1 MSLKKK
7 PWNLAMWLVPPN
19 LLLTS
24 AVTNSENQ
32 EPVTTQPGNENVIT
46 PLVAPQP
53 KQTAKVEATADFIWW
68 KSYLGNME
76 YAWAGVFDNQL
87 VQVPDSP
94 SKGNIKTPDFDF
106 APGFKIGLGVV
117 FLHDGWDL
125 YANYTWLANQEEKTS
140 VIGQSGV
147 GLISLFPTTPSSL
160 VTQAIAKAT
169 CTWEQKFN
177 VLDLELGRNFFISRY
192 LTLKPFFGLKFDWI
206 EEEFEE
212 RYFGHPNTR
221 GQLIDLMRKERVFGV
236 GIRAGLDTVWHFTRN
251 WGLYGDFAVTALWSD
266 FHTIIKEQTFFSN
279 DFVPNDAI
287 NSYEKIQQVT
297 PVYEAS
303 LGLIYMLWFNKDR
316 YLFYTKLG
324 WEEQVW
330 VHYNQIIPA
339 NFNIKA
345 GNLSLHGLT
354 AEVGFTF

>member
-7 PWNLAMWLVPPN
+7 PWNLAMWLLPPN

-24 AVTNSENQ
+24 AVTNSETN
-32 EPVTTQPGNENVIT
+32 ETTVTQPEKERVIT
-46 PLVAPQP
+46 PIVAPQP
-53 KQTAKVEATADFIWW
+53 KETAKIEATADFIWW

-76 YAWAGVFDNQL
+76 YAWSGVFDGVL
-87 VQVPDSP
+87 VDTPNSA
-94 SKGNIKTPDFDF
+94 SKGTIKAPDFSF
-106 APGFKIGLGVV
+106 APGLKLGLGVV

-125 YANYTWLANQEEKTS
+125 YANYTRLANQEEKNS
-140 VIGQSGV
+140 IIGKQGV
-147 GLISLFPTTPSSL
+147 GLIGLFPPL
-160 VTQAIAKAT
+160 VTNFSLEAIKEAT
-169 CTWEQKFN
+169 CTWEQSFN

-206 EEEFEE
+206 EEEFHEKF
-212 RYFGHPNTR
+212 FGQPRSR
-221 GQLIDLMRKERVFGV
+221 GALIDVMRKERVWGI

-251 WGLYGDFAVTALWSD
+251 WGLYGDFAITALWSD
-266 FHTIIKEQTFFSN
+266 FHTIIKEQTIN
-279 DFVPNDAI
+279 RVQDQVAAI

-297 PVYEAS
+297 PVYEAG

-316 YLFYTKLG
+316 YLFYSKIG

-330 VHYNQIIPA
+330 VHYNQIIPP
-339 NFNIKA
+339 NFNVKA